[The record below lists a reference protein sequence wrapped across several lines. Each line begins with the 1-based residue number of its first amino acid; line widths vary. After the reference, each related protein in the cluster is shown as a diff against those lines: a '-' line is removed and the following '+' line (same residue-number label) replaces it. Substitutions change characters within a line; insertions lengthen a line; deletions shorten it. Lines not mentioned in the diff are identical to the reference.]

1 MCSKFII
8 WVKEAESN
16 DWGNYIIYTS
26 STFSSIFKAE
36 ALKAQKIYENADLCR
51 MTVNTNDI
59 ISVKEYE
66 IVFSF
71 IANN

>member
-1 MCSKFII
+1 MTEEITSFIP
-8 WVKEAESN
+8 VRLSVE
-16 DWGNYIIYTS
+16 
-26 STFSSIFKAE
+26 F
-36 ALKAQKIYENADLCR
+36 LKLQKKIYENADLWR